1 MVFGKMWAMEWSCPA
16 CGCQANDATIRN
28 CDECLLKFY
37 FDNPNASSFADWREP
52 NKSAMT
58 DESWSQTA
66 QLAEQAGY
74 TDGFK
79 AGRETFSK
87 ILMEQFELFSKGFD
101 AGADDVLTALAEFC
115 HQGGSINAENV
126 IAWVKTYELKSEK
139 GE

>member
-1 MVFGKMWAMEWSCPA
+1 MVFGKLIADGYVCED
-16 CGCQANDATIRN
+16 CGSTSQSRTTDC
-28 CDECLLKFY
+28 CDTCLLKFY

-52 NKSAMT
+52 DHSNKPDT
-58 DESWSQTA
+58 DKPN
-66 QLAEQAGY
+66 LA
-74 TDGFK
+74 DL
-79 AGRETFSK
+79 FSK
-87 ILMEQFELFSKGFD
+87 QFDYFSKGFD